1 MAGYNKIEYYK
12 LAGIICGWLICSIIM
27 AIAIFSLLCPIAPVG
42 VSKTFT
48 ALLSF
53 IFAVFCSGLI
63 PGGITGTII
72 QAKHVIKWYHNPYS
86 YDYTRYYVLKCIIWA
101 IISFIFFVI
110 GIGLTIGACYII
122 WNNYFHVQL

>member
-1 MAGYNKIEYYK
+1 MVNLLYNYGYSDFF
-12 LAGIICGWLICSIIM
+12 AIISYRPCWR
-27 AIAIFSLLCPIAPVG
+27 

-63 PGGITGTII
+63 PGGITTTII
-72 QAKHVIKWYHNPYS
+72 QVKHVIKWYHSPYS

-101 IISFIFFVI
+101 IISFIFFVV

-122 WNNYFHVQL
+122 WNNYFNV